1 MAFNQMYNN
10 IIHLILYNAA
20 AATIAHRSFYR
31 VEM

>member
-10 IIHLILYNAA
+10 IIHLTLYNAA
-20 AATIAHRSFYR
+20 VAKIAHRPFYR